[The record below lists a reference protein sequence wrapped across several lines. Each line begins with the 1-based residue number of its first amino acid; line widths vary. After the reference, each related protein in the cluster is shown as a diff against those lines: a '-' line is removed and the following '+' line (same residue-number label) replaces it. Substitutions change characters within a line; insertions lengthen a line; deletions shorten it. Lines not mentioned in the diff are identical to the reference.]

1 MFDGTVK
8 LVAKDFDVKSNQSP
22 ALTGKGGKVSDLKAS
37 DPDIKTFPIPELS
50 LSGTKLSGET
60 PGQAATKQSAILL
73 ASASSAKSPADT
85 AASAKTAV
93 SATAK
98 ASAVSIDPNYAGCFC
113 SVGGTFHGTD
123 EALDLA
129 ACEAL
134 CCKEEGLLCLPD
146 GCGQYDS
153 TKSCCINGKVVEK
166 FKAPKKPLIG
176 AIRDCNN
183 RVQAVS
189 PTVVAPGKEG
199 CSVNKA
205 VEFLINLK
213 EMRIFPLNIINKKTI
228 IIDFNNPFNDPKLAF
243 RGSCNTH
250 DWCYGTCMKNVNDF
264 ADRKKCDDQLLE
276 NLKRV
281 CKNAEDDKPIWDACY
296 ELAGDIYG
304 GLRQNIIPF
313 SGPGV
318 YRDAQIQHCKCDLCP

>member
-1 MFDGTVK
+1 MGPTPFDRAAVI
-8 LVAKDFDVKSNQSP
+8 
-22 ALTGKGGKVSDLKAS
+22 TGRGGSVGDLKKS
-37 DPDIKTFPIPELS
+37 DPDIKTSPIPEFS
-50 LSGTKLSGET
+50 LSGTKLSGKT
-60 PGQAATKQSAILL
+60 PGQAATKQSSSLL
-73 ASASSAKSPADT
+73 ASASSVKSPADIT
-85 AASAKTAV
+85 ASAKTAG

-98 ASAVSIDPNYAGCFC
+98 AMAASAAGIEPDYAGCWC
-113 SVGGTFHGTD
+113 SVGGTFHDTS
-123 EALDLA
+123 EASNLA

-134 CCKEEGLLCLPD
+134 CCKEEGLLCPPD
-146 GCGQYDS
+146 GCGSYDP
-153 TKSCCINGKVVEK
+153 KKFCCINGKVVEK

-176 AIRDCNN
+176 GIRDCNN

-205 VEFLINLK
+205 MEFSINLK

-250 DWCYGTCMKNVNDF
+250 DWCYGTCRKNANDF
-264 ADRKKCDDQLLE
+264 ADRKKCDDKLLE
-276 NLKRV
+276 NLKVV
-281 CKNAEDDKPIWDACY
+281 CDNAKKDKPTWDACY

-304 GLRQNIIPF
+304 GLRQNIFPF
-313 SGPGV
+313 AGPGS